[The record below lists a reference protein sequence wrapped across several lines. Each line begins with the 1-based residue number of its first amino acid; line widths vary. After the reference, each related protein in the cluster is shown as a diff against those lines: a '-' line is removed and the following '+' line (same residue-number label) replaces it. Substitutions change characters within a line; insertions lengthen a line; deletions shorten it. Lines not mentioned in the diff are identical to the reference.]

1 MKKGIVF
8 IACFIIVILGVITG
22 IRLYNKTNKEVEKNN
37 YFNGTSTEVVTIED
51 RTSIANTIS
60 TMSTT
65 EKTTSKT
72 LIIFK
77 TYYAKCNHYINEY
90 KDIDASCV
98 NLTEEEF
105 EEKYKT
111 WKLTGFSPEEVI
123 LEKQEDTYCNQHYL
137 LKLNDDTIVIYLID
151 EFGNEKEYER
161 TDITSEYLT
170 TEDVL
175 NLKSGIKVYG
185 KENLISTM
193 EDFE

>member
-123 LEKQEDTYCNQHYL
+123 LEKQEDKYCNQHYL
-137 LKLNDDTIVIYLID
+137 LKLNGDTLTIYLID
-151 EFGNEKEYER
+151 EYGNEKEYEK
-161 TDITSEYLT
+161 TDITSKYLT
-170 TEDVL
+170 TEDIL
-175 NLKSGIKVYG
+175 NLQSGIKVYG
-185 KENLISTM
+185 KENLISTI

>member
-37 YFNGTSTEVVTIED
+37 YFNGTSTEVVTMED

-77 TYYAKCNHYINEY
+77 TYYAK
-90 KDIDASCV
+90 
-98 NLTEEEF
+98 
-105 EEKYKT
+105 
-111 WKLTGFSPEEVI
+111 
-123 LEKQEDTYCNQHYL
+123 
-137 LKLNDDTIVIYLID
+137 
-151 EFGNEKEYER
+151 
-161 TDITSEYLT
+161 
-170 TEDVL
+170 
-175 NLKSGIKVYG
+175 
-185 KENLISTM
+185 
-193 EDFE
+193 

>member
-37 YFNGTSTEVVTIED
+37 YFNGTSTEVVTMED

-123 LEKQEDTYCNQHYL
+123 LEKQEDKYCNQHYL
-137 LKLNDDTIVIYLID
+137 LKLNDDTLTIYLID
-151 EFGNEKEYER
+151 EYGNEKEYEK
-161 TDITSEYLT
+161 TDITSKYLT
-170 TEDVL
+170 TEDIL
-175 NLKSGIKVYG
+175 NLQSGIKVYG
-185 KENLISTM
+185 KENLISTI

>member
-123 LEKQEDTYCNQHYL
+123 LEKQEDKYCNQHYL
-137 LKLNDDTIVIYLID
+137 LKLNGDTLTIYLID
-151 EFGNEKEYER
+151 EYGNEKEYEK
-161 TDITSEYLT
+161 TDITSKYLT
-170 TEDVL
+170 TEDIL
-175 NLKSGIKVYG
+175 NLQSGIKVYG
-185 KENLISTM
+185 KESLISTI